1 MINIPLANP
10 SRELDHIS
18 NFKDKFD
25 QQIRG
30 GVYVGGENVNNF
42 ESNFKG
48 FIGSKY
54 CVSLNSG
61 TDALILSLIA
71 LGIKKGDRVLV
82 PSFTFFSTVECVLH
96 LGAIPVFVDINLQN
110 FTIDLDDFVEKA
122 NTQIKAAIPVHLF
135 GNDSQITEIKKIC
148 SKRNIKLVEDV
159 AQAFGSRDE
168 KNNNLGSI
176 GDIGAFSFFPSK
188 TLGGIGDGGCITTDD
203 YQIYKKIKM
212 MKNHGQI
219 KNYEHEIVG
228 GNSRLDS
235 LNAFVLN
242 EKLDIFSKIRLTRNK
257 FCEYYVDHLKDIEW
271 ISLPEKNNSETV
283 LNYFTIR
290 VPTNIRS
297 KLMNY
302 LSSKNIGNAVYYK
315 RPVHLQKVI
324 TNNSKKIK
332 LKNTEIA
339 SKSVLSLPLYSFPN
353 DDELEYIVSTL
364 RKFK

>member
-10 SRELDHIS
+10 SRELKHIS

-25 QQIRG
+25 EQIKG
-30 GVYVGGENVNNF
+30 GVYVGGENVNIF
-42 ESNFKG
+42 ESSVKN

-61 TDALILSLIA
+61 TDALILALVA
-71 LGIKKGDRVLV
+71 LGIKKGDKVLV

-96 LGAIPVFVDINLQN
+96 LKATPVFVDINLQN
-110 FTIDLDDFVEKA
+110 YTIDLDDFNKKA
-122 NTQIKAAIPVHLF
+122 TSQIKAAIPVHLF

-148 SKRNIKLVEDV
+148 RERNIYLVEDV

-168 KNNNLGSI
+168 RKNNLGSI
-176 GDIGAFSFFPSK
+176 GDIGAYSFFPSK
-188 TLGGIGDGGCITTDD
+188 TLGGIGDGGCITTDN

-212 MKNHGQI
+212 LKNHGQI

-242 EKLDIFSKIRLTRNK
+242 EKLKIFSKIRLTRNK
-257 FCEYYVDHLKDIEW
+257 FYEFYIEHLKDIEW
-271 ISLPEKNNSETV
+271 INLPEKNNSETV

-290 VPTNIRS
+290 VPVSIRS

-302 LSSKNIGNAVYYK
+302 LTSKNIGNAVYYK
-315 RPVHLQKVI
+315 KPVHLQKVI
-324 TNNSKKIK
+324 INNNRKIK
-332 LKNTEIA
+332 LQNTEIA

-353 DDELEYIVSTL
+353 DDELEYIVSAL